1 MSLSSDSF
9 AALALLMFL
18 TGVGI
23 PIMATFN
30 GGLGAQLGSPIAASL
45 ILFGVGGVLAGA
57 LLLVVGAVPS
67 AEAFTLDKP
76 YHYLGG
82 FFVLFY
88 VLSITWAG
96 PKMGIGNAVFFVLL
110 GQLVA
115 AAAIDH
121 FGLWG
126 ALKSEI
132 TPRRVAG
139 IALMAA
145 GVYLARRPG

>member
-1 MSLSSDSF
+1 MNLTSDTF
-9 AALALLMFL
+9 AALAFLMFL

-30 GGLGAQLGSPIAASL
+30 GGLGVQLGSPVAASL
-45 ILFGVGGVLAGA
+45 ILFGVGGALAGA
-57 LLLVVGAVPS
+57 ILLLVGGAPS
-67 AEAFTLDKP
+67 PASFIFDRP
-76 YHYLGG
+76 YLYLGG

-88 VLSITWAG
+88 ILSITWAG

-126 ALKSEI
+126 AIKSEI

-145 GVYLARRPG
+145 GVYLARKPV

>member
-9 AALALLMFL
+9 AALAFLMFL

-30 GGLGAQLGSPIAASL
+30 GGLGVQLGSPVAASL
-45 ILFGVGGVLAGA
+45 ILLGVGGAVAGVI
-57 LLLVVGAVPS
+57 LLVVGGAPS
-67 AEAFTLDKP
+67 AEAFTFDRP
-76 YHYLGG
+76 YLYLGG

-88 VLSITWAG
+88 ILSITWAG

-115 AAAIDH
+115 AALIDH
-121 FGLWG
+121 YGLWG
-126 ALKSEI
+126 ALKSDI
-132 TPRRVAG
+132 TPRRIAG

-145 GVYLARRPG
+145 GVYLARKPG

>member
-1 MSLSSDSF
+1 MNLSTDTF

-18 TGVGI
+18 TGIGI

-30 GGLGAQLGSPIAASL
+30 GGLGVQLGSPIAASL
-45 ILFGVGGVLAGA
+45 ILFAVGGVLAGTI
-57 LLLVVGAVPS
+57 LLAFGGAPS
-67 AEAFTLDKP
+67 AQAFTFDRP
-76 YHYLGG
+76 YLYLGG

-88 VLSITWAG
+88 ILSITWAG

-121 FGLWG
+121 LGLWG
-126 ALKSEI
+126 AIKSEI
-132 TPRRVAG
+132 TPRRIAG
-139 IALMAA
+139 ILLMAA
-145 GVYLARRPG
+145 GVYLARKTT

>member
-1 MSLSSDSF
+1 MNLSGDSF

-18 TGVGI
+18 TGIGI

-30 GGLGAQLGSPIAASL
+30 GGLSVQLGSPVAASL
-45 ILFGVGGVLAGA
+45 ILFGVGGAIAGA
-57 LLLVVGAVPS
+57 ILLVTGVPA
-67 AEAFTLDKP
+67 AESVSFDRP
-76 YHYLGG
+76 YLYTGG
-82 FFVLFY
+82 LFVLFY
-88 VLSITWAG
+88 ILSITFAG

-115 AAAIDH
+115 AAVIDH

-126 ALKSEI
+126 ALRYEI
-132 TPRRVAG
+132 TPRRVLG
-139 IALMAA
+139 IAVMAL

>member
-1 MSLSSDSF
+1 MNLSSESF
-9 AALALLMFL
+9 AALALLMFV

-30 GGLGAQLGSPIAASL
+30 GGLGVQLGSPVAASL

-57 LLLVVGAVPS
+57 ILLAFGGAPAPQS
-67 AEAFTLDKP
+67 FTFDRP
-76 YHYLGG
+76 YLYLGG

-88 VLSITWAG
+88 ILSITWAG

-115 AAAIDH
+115 AATIDH

-132 TPRRVAG
+132 TPRRIAG
-139 IALMAA
+139 IMLMAA
-145 GVYLARRPG
+145 GVYLARKTT

>member
-1 MSLSSDSF
+1 MNLSSESF

-30 GGLGAQLGSPIAASL
+30 GGLGVQLGSPIAASL
-45 ILFGVGGVLAGA
+45 ILFAVGGVLAGA
-57 LLLVVGAVPS
+57 ILITFGGVPPAKSLV
-67 AEAFTLDKP
+67 FDRP
-76 YHYLGG
+76 YLYLGG

-88 VLSITWAG
+88 ILSITWAG

-110 GQLVA
+110 GQIAA

-126 ALKSEI
+126 AIKSEI
-132 TPRRVAG
+132 TPRRMAG
-139 IALMAA
+139 IALMAL
-145 GVYLARRPG
+145 GVYLARKTT

>member
-1 MSLSSDSF
+1 MNLSTDTF

-18 TGVGI
+18 TGIGI

-30 GGLGAQLGSPIAASL
+30 GGLGVQLGSPVAASL
-45 ILFGVGGVLAGA
+45 ILFAVGGVLAGA
-57 LLLVVGAVPS
+57 ILLAMGGAPS
-67 AEAFTLDKP
+67 AQAFTFDRP
-76 YHYLGG
+76 YLYLGG

-88 VLSITWAG
+88 ILSITWAG
-96 PKMGIGNAVFFVLL
+96 PRMGIGNAVFFVLL

-126 ALKSEI
+126 AIKSEI
-132 TPRRVAG
+132 TPRRIAG
-139 IALMAA
+139 ILLMAA
-145 GVYLARRPG
+145 GVYLARKTT

>member
-9 AALALLMFL
+9 AALAFLMFL

-30 GGLGAQLGSPIAASL
+30 GGLGVQLGSPVAASL
-45 ILFGVGGVLAGA
+45 ILLGVGGAVAGVI
-57 LLLVVGAVPS
+57 LLVVGGAPS
-67 AEAFTLDKP
+67 AEAFTFDRP
-76 YHYLGG
+76 YLYLGG

-88 VLSITWAG
+88 ILSITWAG

-115 AAAIDH
+115 AALIDH
-121 FGLWG
+121 YGLWG

-132 TPRRVAG
+132 TPRRIAG

-145 GVYLARRPG
+145 GVYLARKPG